1 MLERWEHILLN
12 ISKWWSLIESAV
24 FNLDL
29 CGVVELSLW
38 QVLCGFGSSWTTH
51 SHTASA
57 CSDGQKKKYLRLSLS
72 NRDLFLT
79 VLGLGSPRSRCWPSQ
94 FPEKGSLLGWQ
105 VTTVSVSSQGG
116 DRECSGLSS
125 PSDKATNT
133 ITGVPPSWP
142 HLNPIITTSR
152 DHHIGGWGFNK
163 CIFEM
168 ITNFQSVTHT
178 L

>member
-1 MLERWEHILLN
+1 MMIFDR
-12 ISKWWSLIESAV
+12 ISCLQPWSLRGGWTESVAGFV
-24 FNLDL
+24 WLWFFLDHTL
-29 CGVVELSLW
+29 THCLSL
-38 QVLCGFGSSWTTH
+38 FRRP
-51 SHTASA
+51 
-57 CSDGQKKKYLRLSLS
+57 KKKYLRLSLS